1 MSCEMIKIQ
10 SELLEGDALRWAV
23 MKAEGLVLQPIFKEG
38 QFLSWFTPDD
48 GMPWGPSLTAYDTDW
63 NQTGRLIL
71 KYKIGIGEVQIRAG
85 KAQDD
90 QWAAHPKRLNEP
102 TNWSFA
108 ADPRVAVCKAV
119 VIEVLGAMVEIPAFL
134 APGLQRPLRSV

>member
-23 MKAEGLVLQPIFKEG
+23 MMAEGLELHPILKEG

-48 GMPWGPSLTAYDTDW
+48 GMPWGPTLTAYDTDW

-71 KYKIGIGEVQIRAG
+71 KYKIGIGEVQN
-85 KAQDD
+85 D
-90 QWAAHPKRLNEP
+90 QWAAYPKRVNEP

-108 ADPRVAVCKAV
+108 ADPRIAVCKAV
-119 VIEVLGAMVEIPAFL
+119 VIEVLGAVVEIPAFL
-134 APGLQRPLRSV
+134 TPGLQRALRSV